1 MKPHY
6 LSDLLSVFLMG
17 GGAITKEFLLLIIL
31 FPTKFMFS
39 INIWKH
45 NIGLNSAQCRHS
57 NSINQKSYK
66 ETCNISFRPSDEK
79 DGRGHVYE
87 Y

>member
-6 LSDLLSVFLMG
+6 LSDLLSDFYLG
-17 GGAITKEFLLLIIL
+17 GVVTKEFLLLIIL

-39 INIWKH
+39 INILKH

-66 ETCNISFRPSDEK
+66 ETCNMSYRPSDEQ

>member
-6 LSDLLSVFLMG
+6 LSDLLSDFYLG
-17 GGAITKEFLLLIIL
+17 GLLQRNFL

-39 INIWKH
+39 INILKH

-66 ETCNISFRPSDEK
+66 ETCNMSYRPSDEQ